1 MENLQKEFMEKRKQ
15 VNLDVSQIIANP
27 LNDFAMEDIAELKNS
42 LMTYGLLEPLG
53 VIGPLDDGTYMLLSG
68 ERRLNALN
76 SLFEEQKIEPFQI
89 PVFIGSVK

>member
-42 LMTYGLLEPLG
+42 LMHWFLLL
-53 VIGPLDDGTYMLLSG
+53 VYD
-68 ERRLNALN
+68 RC
-76 SLFEEQKIEPFQI
+76 
-89 PVFIGSVK
+89 